1 MIGAINAA
9 ILKYVE
15 LTDKYQLD
23 FYIEQDELLRNLDW
37 DVFKMCIFLTLPSEL
52 ICKYGSAEQ
61 FLSEFE
67 GTLKHRNVE
76 SEDMSDM
83 DEKRVRRVRIAGYNA
98 FLDGKCV
105 FCFYMLSLLIYTH
118 VMEISGERERRD
130 FLYSMIIFPCIHRIE
145 NQYAAE
151 KEKELV
157 MQNFHISRDKGGD
170 EVQNLT
176 ENRNKVEEYIQRYG
190 YKEYFEPM
198 EVIQFLDASE
208 EGRGFWEYSA
218 GKRGRM

>member
-9 ILKYVE
+9 IMKYVE
-15 LTDKYQLD
+15 LTDEYQLD
-23 FYIEQDELLRNLDW
+23 FCIEQDEMLRNLDW
-37 DVFKMCIFLTLPSEL
+37 DVLKMCIYLTLPAEL

-67 GTLKHRNVE
+67 GILKHRNVE

-98 FLDGKCV
+98 FRGGKCV

-118 VMEISGERERRD
+118 VMEISGEEERRD

-145 NQYAAE
+145 NQYGTEEE
-151 KEKELV
+151 KEDRFYRRHYPLPVFLRAVSGVSERHVSVRPVLPGRILYHW
-157 MQNFHISRDKGGD
+157 QCSRRQ
-170 EVQNLT
+170 E
-176 ENRNKVEEYIQRYG
+176 I
-190 YKEYFEPM
+190 
-198 EVIQFLDASE
+198 
-208 EGRGFWEYSA
+208 
-218 GKRGRM
+218 

>member
-1 MIGAINAA
+1 MIEAINAA
-9 ILKYVE
+9 IMKYVE
-15 LTDKYQLD
+15 LTDEYQLD
-23 FYIEQDELLRNLDW
+23 FCIEQDELLRNLDW
-37 DVFKMCIFLTLPSEL
+37 DVFKMCIYLTLPAEL

-67 GTLKHRNVE
+67 GILKHRNVE
-76 SEDMSDM
+76 SEDL

-118 VMEISGERERRD
+118 VMEISGERERRN

-145 NQYAAE
+145 NQYGTE
-151 KEKELV
+151 EEKELV
-157 MQNFHISRDKGGD
+157 MQNFHISRGKGEDK
-170 EVQNLT
+170 VQSLT
-176 ENRNKVEEYIQRYG
+176 ENRNKVEEYIQRYR

-198 EVIQFLDASE
+198 EMIQLLDASE

-218 GKRGRM
+218 GKGGRM